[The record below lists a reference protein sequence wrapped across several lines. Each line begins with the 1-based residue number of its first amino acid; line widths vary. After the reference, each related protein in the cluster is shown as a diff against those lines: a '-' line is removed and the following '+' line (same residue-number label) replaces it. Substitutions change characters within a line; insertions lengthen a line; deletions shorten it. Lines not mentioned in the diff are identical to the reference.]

1 MPSKASQL
9 ALLAQAQATIDSAT
23 ATIRA
28 TAAAAEAGK
37 LESTAGLQKALEIA
51 ARTDAMFEALYE
63 AGRKEGV
70 PHTPKTAMTLPA
82 GTPLRSDDM
91 GDALKSDAVISCD
104 ERDAWLLRA
113 VLGLPSTKR
122 ASNSVNP
129 PDPDAPAS
137 GTPLNASVTLRLSK
151 AGSIDG
157 LGVRALKQRSIRPAP
172 AASPESAHPKLVA
185 PTHRPGFVRCFLG
198 ALLLLPVLLLAAK
211 RKQ

>member
-9 ALLAQAQATIDSAT
+9 ALLAQARANLDSVAV
-23 ATIRA
+23 AIRA

-37 LESTAGLQKALEIA
+37 LESAAGLQKARDIA

-113 VLGLPSTKR
+113 VLGLPNPDQRMST
-122 ASNSVNP
+122 SLNH
-129 PDPDAPAS
+129 PDPRESIPCQEAALPEMSTTKAS
-137 GTPLNASVTLRLSK
+137 SLESKNCKSQSRTCSGVCSVSTIQVVVSLF
-151 AGSIDG
+151 
-157 LGVRALKQRSIRPAP
+157 Q
-172 AASPESAHPKLVA
+172 
-185 PTHRPGFVRCFLG
+185 
-198 ALLLLPVLLLAAK
+198 
-211 RKQ
+211 